1 VLPPGQCQVPGLFGQ
16 TVDQAKV
23 RWEAAGFQKN
33 KLDVTVGPPNY
44 IVGHELVNGVNGSWD
59 GTVQDCNQFR
69 LTVAP

>member
-1 VLPPGQCQVPGLFGQ
+1 VPNLFGL

-23 RWEAAGFQKN
+23 AWEGAGFHPN

-44 IVGHELVNGVNGSWD
+44 IVGHELVNGVNGDWT
-59 GTVQDCNQFR
+59 GTVQSCNQFR